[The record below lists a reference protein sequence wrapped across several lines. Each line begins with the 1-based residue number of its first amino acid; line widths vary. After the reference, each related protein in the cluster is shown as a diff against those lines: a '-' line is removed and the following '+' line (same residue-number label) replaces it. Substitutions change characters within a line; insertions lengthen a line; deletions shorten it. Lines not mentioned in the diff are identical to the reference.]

1 LHDVSNF
8 YFLERLEKIMAPRT
22 ISTIAGK
29 DTTRK
34 ALDAEWDLKHRQLVA
49 EMTADPNPMD
59 EEAILAESV
68 RLADP

>member
-1 LHDVSNF
+1 
-8 YFLERLEKIMAPRT
+8 MAPRT